1 VSNDGRIE
9 IACRDAT
16 GRPKTLVVSLV
27 DGEVCLTISAPS
39 ACLGWRELDQ
49 LQQALAEKR
58 VQMPGAPA

>member
-1 VSNDGRIE
+1 MSDDGRIE

-16 GRPKTLVVSLV
+16 GRPRSLLVSMV
-27 DGEVCLTISAPS
+27 DGEVCLTVPSPS

-49 LQQALAEKR
+49 LQHALAQKR